1 MVGIRCLNP
10 LELST
15 LAPTAFFI
23 DRFVWRRGRYCAA
36 CRHIS
41 ITWPFGVRVECRTRW
56 PKPLHTLF
64 RLVVLD
70 DGELNVAHFVT
81 QSWVLFLGSW
91 LLAAL
96 RHTGAQWVGKILP
109 GNSRSVLLNLALV
122 CALAFHTERVSA
134 RRPTMNALRRRF
146 SLGNTSTKRTKRECI
161 AGIHWLACA
170 CIDASKSQA
179 VIAGAESRPCKANLQ
194 SSHCL
199 ERVARRSV
207 HAAE

>member
-1 MVGIRCLNP
+1 MVVIRCLNP

-81 QSWVLFLGSW
+81 QSCVLFLGSW

-109 GNSRSVLLNLALV
+109 GNSRSVLLNLGLV
-122 CALAFHTERVSA
+122 CALAFHTGFGETPNNERPSA
-134 RRPTMNALRRRF
+134 QILAWEYKHEAHQARVYCRN
-146 SLGNTSTKRTKRECI
+146 SLDR
-161 AGIHWLACA
+161 L
-170 CIDASKSQA
+170 
-179 VIAGAESRPCKANLQ
+179 
-194 SSHCL
+194 CL
-199 ERVARRSV
+199 Y
-207 HAAE
+207 